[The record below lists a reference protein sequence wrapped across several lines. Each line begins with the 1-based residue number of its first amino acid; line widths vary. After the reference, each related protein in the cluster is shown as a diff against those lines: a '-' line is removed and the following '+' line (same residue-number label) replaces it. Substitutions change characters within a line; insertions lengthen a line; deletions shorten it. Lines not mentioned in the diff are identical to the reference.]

1 MAEPMEYALLAGAS
15 YISTRSEINRFPV
28 PQGWTPIVDPP
39 PFNNDANGFEAIA
52 FQRGEEIVISFAG
65 TAQLVDWMTNITLA
79 TGFSNGQLLDA
90 AVYYLEVRRVYPE
103 ARISFTGHS
112 LGGGLAALMGV
123 LFNEPAV
130 TFDPAPSGKAPTTTG
145 ATYCCV
151 TWPISA
157 MPTERQSMR

>member
-28 PQGWTPIVDPP
+28 PQEWTPIVDPP

-52 FQRGEEIVISFAG
+52 FQLGEEIVISFAG